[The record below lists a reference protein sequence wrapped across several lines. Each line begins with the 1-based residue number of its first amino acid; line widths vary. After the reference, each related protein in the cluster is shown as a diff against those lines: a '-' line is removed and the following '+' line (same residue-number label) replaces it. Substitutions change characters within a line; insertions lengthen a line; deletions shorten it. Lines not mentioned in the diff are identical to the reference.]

1 MFCTDNNL
9 SEFFTMMKNNPLL
22 QPIHS
27 FIDYAAIQPEHIVP
41 ALSQL
46 IAENKALVEEVA
58 AQSTPSWESFIER
71 LEIASAPLWRAW
83 HVVNHLNSVVNTP
96 ELRAAYNEILP
107 KITEHSTWLGL
118 NKNLYQHYKTLKTSS
133 EYAKLSPTRQ
143 RIIDLALRGFKLSGV
158 ELEGEDKERYAKINE
173 QLANLSQKFSENAL
187 DAVDNWEHIV
197 RTREELEGLPE
208 DAIQAAADAAQAE
221 GKEGFKFT
229 LKIPSYLPVMQYA
242 KNTQLREIMYRGYST
257 IASDQGDARFDNSQ
271 NIEQILSLRQEEAKL
286 LGYPHFAD
294 MQLETR
300 MADST
305 SQVLSFLRDLAS
317 KAKPFALRD
326 VEEIRT
332 FAKTKLGMDT
342 LQPWDYAYVSEQLRQ
357 SKYAYSDEEIK
368 QYLPEDTVMAGFFD
382 VVQKLFNVT
391 FEPIQQA
398 VWHDDVKVYAVQE
411 QGKTLGYLYVDLYAR
426 KGKQGGAWVD
436 SERSRHLY
444 HDQTILPIVYLTCNF
459 APPTGTKPALLSPDD
474 LITLFHE
481 SGHALHALLSEVK
494 EPAASPFSSV
504 EWDAIE
510 LPSQFMENF
519 TWEWPVMEKLTRH
532 WEKNSALP
540 KTLYDKMLAAKNFQS
555 GMQTVRQVEFALFDM
570 LIHQSPET
578 LSIDKVLAIL
588 NEVRQ
593 EVAVIM
599 PPHWNRFP
607 HNFSHLFAGGYGAGY
622 YSYKWAEVLSADAY
636 SLFEENKMPDG
647 STINPE
653 IGALFRK
660 NILAVGGSLPA
671 AEFFKNFRG
680 RAPQPEALLRHNGML
695 EK

>member
-1 MFCTDNNL
+1 MIA
-9 SEFFTMMKNNPLL
+9 NNPLL
-22 QPIHS
+22 QPITE
-27 FIDYAAIQPEHIVP
+27 FVDYSAIQAEHVVP
-41 ALSQL
+41 ALTQL
-46 IAENKALVEEVA
+46 ITDNKALVEEVA
-58 AQSTPSWESFIER
+58 AQATPLNWENFIER

-107 KITEHSTWLGL
+107 KITEYSTWLGL
-118 NKNLYQHYKTLKTSS
+118 NKNLYQHYKALKTSD
-133 EYAKLSPTRQ
+133 EYATLSPTRQ

-158 ELEGEDKERYAKINE
+158 ELEGEAKERYAKISE
-173 QLANLSQKFSENAL
+173 QLANLSQKFSENTL
-187 DAVDNWEHIV
+187 DAVDSWGHYVNS
-197 RTREELEGLPE
+197 REELAGIPE
-208 DAIQAAADAAQAE
+208 DAINAAAEAAKAD
-221 GKEGFKFT
+221 GKEGYKFT

-242 KNTQLREIMYRGYST
+242 KNSALREVMYRGYST
-257 IASDQGDARFDNSQ
+257 IASDQGDKQFDNSN
-271 NIEQILSLRQEEAKL
+271 NIEQILALRKEEAQL
-286 LGYPHFAD
+286 LGYANFAD

-305 SQVLSFLRDLAS
+305 TQVVDFLRNLAA

-326 VEEIRT
+326 IEEIRT
-332 FAKTKLGMDT
+332 FAKTKLGMES

-357 SKYAYSDEEIK
+357 DKYAYSDEEIK
-368 QYLPEDTVMAGFFD
+368 QYLPEDTVMAGFFA
-382 VVQKLFNVT
+382 VVEKLFNIT
-391 FEPIQQA
+391 FEAIDNPT
-398 VWHDDVKVYAVQE
+398 WHKDVKVYSIKE
-411 QGKTLGYLYVDLYAR
+411 QDNTLGYLYVDLYAR

-436 SERSRHLY
+436 SERSRHIY
-444 HDQTILPIVYLTCNF
+444 SDSTILPIVYLTCNF
-459 APPTGTKPALLSPDD
+459 TPPTGNKPALLSPDD

-532 WEKNSALP
+532 WETNAVLP
-540 KTLYDKMLAAKNFQS
+540 KSLYDKMLAAKNFQS

-570 LIHQSPET
+570 LIHQSLDT
-578 LSIDKVLAIL
+578 LSIDKVLDIL
-588 NEVRQ
+588 NDVRQ
-593 EVAVIM
+593 EVAVII
-599 PPHWNRFP
+599 PPDWNRFP

-636 SLFEENKMPDG
+636 SLFEENKVADG
-647 STINPE
+647 STLNSD

-660 NILAVGGSLPA
+660 HILAVGGSLPA
-671 AEFFKNFRG
+671 AEFFRNFRG
-680 RAPQPEALLRHNGML
+680 RDPQPDALLRHNGML
-695 EK
+695 EN